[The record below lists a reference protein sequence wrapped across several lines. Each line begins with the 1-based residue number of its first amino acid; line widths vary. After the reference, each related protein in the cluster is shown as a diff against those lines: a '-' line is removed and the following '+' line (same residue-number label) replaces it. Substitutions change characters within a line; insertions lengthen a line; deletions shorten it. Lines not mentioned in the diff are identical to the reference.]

1 MGNIRIAR
9 QPIYDRDLQV
19 YAYELLYRA
28 GAANH
33 SGADT
38 DSDFDGDRA
47 TAALLGT
54 AFGDLGIERL
64 VGDKRAFVNFTR
76 NLLVG
81 GKIRE
86 LPPEVIVIEV
96 LEDIEPEPAVIQA
109 LKELAAAGYVIALD
123 DFEFREE
130 LAPMV
135 DLADIIKVDISPMDQ
150 ETLRYNAKR
159 LGEWPVQLLA
169 EKVETP
175 EEYELCKS
183 LGFHLFQGYFFCRP
197 RVVSSRRP
205 TANSQALIQLMS
217 RLMDPKVT
225 FQELAELAAQDPSLS
240 YRLLKLV
247 NSAHFN
253 LARRVESLQQAMR
266 YLGLKQL
273 RTWISFMMFA
283 GMQDK
288 PDELLAVSL
297 TRARMCE
304 LIAGDLGRDEP
315 NTYWTMGLL
324 STLDAFLDMEM
335 SDVLKQLPLSN
346 SLNAALLNGEGEK
359 GAVLRCVIGH
369 ERADWTVPE
378 GVTLSD
384 EQIQH
389 AYQTALGWAQEIV
402 TTTRL

>member
-19 YAYELLYRA
+19 FAYELLYRA
-28 GAANH
+28 GASNH

-38 DSDFDGDRA
+38 DTNFDGDRA
-47 TAALLGT
+47 TAALLGS

-64 VGDKRAFVNFTR
+64 VGDKRAFINFTR
-76 NLLVG
+76 NLLLG
-81 GKIRE
+81 GQIRE
-86 LPPEVIVIEV
+86 LPPEVIVVEV
-96 LEDIEPEPAVIQA
+96 LEDIKPEPDVVNA
-109 LKELAAAGYVIALD
+109 LRELAMQGYVIALD

-130 LAPMV
+130 LMPLV
-135 DLADIIKVDISPMDQ
+135 KLADIIKVDIAPMDQ
-150 ETLRYNAKR
+150 ETLRYNAQR
-159 LGEWPVQLLA
+159 LSEWPVKLLA

-183 LGFHLFQGYFFCRP
+183 LGFDYFQGYFFCRP
-197 RVVSSRRP
+197 RVVSGRRP
-205 TANSQALIQLMS
+205 TANSQALMQLMS
-217 RLMDPKVT
+217 RLMDPEVT

-253 LARRVESLQQAMR
+253 LSHRVESLQQAMR

-273 RTWISFMMFA
+273 RTWISFMLFA
-283 GMQDK
+283 GLQDK

-304 LIAGDLGRDEP
+304 LMAGDLGRDDP

-324 STLDAFLDMEM
+324 STLDAFLDLEM
-335 SDVLKQLPLSN
+335 SVILKQLPLSET
-346 SLNAALLNGEGEK
+346 LNAALLNGEGAK

-378 GVTLSD
+378 GVTLTD
-384 EQIQH
+384 AQIQK
-389 AYQTALGWAQEIV
+389 AYQEALSWAQEIV
-402 TTTRL
+402 SATR